1 MVYRNLGSSGTKVSV
16 IGLGTNNFGRRLNS
30 SDTKKVIDTAIDEGI
45 NFLDTSNSYGDT
57 LSEEYIGSA
66 IKNYRDDIILATKV
80 YSKLGDKPND
90 MGASKVHILREVEN
104 SLKRL
109 QTDYI
114 DLYQIH
120 FWDNTT
126 PIEETLRALNY
137 LIDSGKVRYIG
148 CSNFAAWQLAM
159 SQETANSLNLE
170 KFITVQPEYSL
181 LNREIEKE
189 LIPASEYYNVGIL
202 PYFPLASGVLTGK
215 YKRGEDMP
223 EGTRLSENKE
233 RADEILT
240 SETYSLL
247 ERLEIFAKAR
257 NKTLLDLAFAWL
269 LANPNVTS
277 VIAGATKPEQVIS
290 NARTHT
296 WKLTNTDVKE
306 VNEILGDYK

>member
-1 MVYRNLGSSGTKVSV
+1 MEYRNLGSSGTKVSV
-16 IGLGTNNFGRRLNS
+16 IGLGTNNFGRRLNTS
-30 SDTKKVIDTAIDEGI
+30 ETKKVIDTALDEGI

-57 LSEEYIGSA
+57 LSEEYIGNA
-66 IKNYRDDIILATKV
+66 IKNKRSDIILATKV
-80 YSKLGDKPND
+80 YSKIGDRPND
-90 MGASKVHILREVEN
+90 MGAGKIHIIREVEN

-120 FWDNTT
+120 FWDNST
-126 PIEETLRALNY
+126 PIEETLRTLNY

-148 CSNFAAWQLAM
+148 CSNFTSWQLSM
-159 SQETANSLNLE
+159 SQEIAKSLNME

-181 LNREIEKE
+181 LNRDIEKE
-189 LIPASEYYNVGIL
+189 LIPACEYYNVGIL

-215 YKRGEDMP
+215 YKRGENMP

-240 SETYSLL
+240 SETYSIL

-257 NKTLLDLAFAWL
+257 NKSLLDLAFAWL
-269 LANPNVTS
+269 LANPLVSS
-277 VIAGATKPEQVIS
+277 VIAGATKQEQVVS
-290 NARTHT
+290 NARTHK
-296 WKLTNTDVKE
+296 WKLSKIEVNE
-306 VNEILGDYK
+306 VNEILGN

>member
-1 MVYRNLGSSGTKVSV
+1 M
-16 IGLGTNNFGRRLNS
+16 
-30 SDTKKVIDTAIDEGI
+30 
-45 NFLDTSNSYGDT
+45 
-57 LSEEYIGSA
+57 
-66 IKNYRDDIILATKV
+66 
-80 YSKLGDKPND
+80 
-90 MGASKVHILREVEN
+90 
-104 SLKRL
+104 
-109 QTDYI
+109 
-114 DLYQIH
+114 
-120 FWDNTT
+120 
-126 PIEETLRALNY
+126 
-137 LIDSGKVRYIG
+137 
-148 CSNFAAWQLAM
+148 
-159 SQETANSLNLE
+159 E

>member
-1 MVYRNLGSSGTKVSV
+1 MEYRNLGSSGTKVSV
-16 IGLGTNNFGRRLNS
+16 IGLGTNNFGRRLNTS
-30 SDTKKVIDTAIDEGI
+30 ETKKVIDTALGEGI

-57 LSEEYIGSA
+57 LSEEYIGNA
-66 IKNYRDDIILATKV
+66 IKNKRSDIILATKV
-80 YSKLGDKPND
+80 YSKIGDRPND
-90 MGASKVHILREVEN
+90 MGAGKVHIIREVEN

-120 FWDNTT
+120 FWDNST

-148 CSNFAAWQLAM
+148 CSNFTSWQLSM
-159 SQETANSLNLE
+159 SQEIAKSLNME

-181 LNREIEKE
+181 LNRDIEKE
-189 LIPASEYYNVGIL
+189 LIPACEYYNVGIL

-215 YKRGEDMP
+215 YKRGENMP

-240 SETYSLL
+240 SETYSIL

-257 NKTLLDLAFAWL
+257 NRTILDLAFAWL
-269 LANPNVTS
+269 LANPLVSS
-277 VIAGATKPEQVIS
+277 VIAGATKQEQVVS
-290 NARTHT
+290 NARTHN
-296 WKLTNTDVKE
+296 WKLSTIEVNE
-306 VNEILGDYK
+306 VNEILGN

>member
-1 MVYRNLGSSGTKVSV
+1 MEYRNLGSSGTKVSV
-16 IGLGTNNFGRRLNS
+16 IGLGTNNFGRRLNTS
-30 SDTKKVIDTAIDEGI
+30 ETKKVIDTALGEGI

-57 LSEEYIGSA
+57 LSEEYIGNA
-66 IKNYRDDIILATKV
+66 IKNKRSDIILATKV
-80 YSKLGDKPND
+80 YSKIGDRPND
-90 MGASKVHILREVEN
+90 MGAGKVHIIREVEN

-120 FWDNTT
+120 FWDNST

-148 CSNFAAWQLAM
+148 CSNFTSWQLSL
-159 SQETANSLNLE
+159 SQETAKSLNME

-181 LNREIEKE
+181 LNRDIEKE
-189 LIPASEYYNVGIL
+189 LIPACEYYNVGIL

-215 YKRGEDMP
+215 YKRGENMP

-240 SETYSLL
+240 SETYSIL

-257 NKTLLDLAFAWL
+257 NRTLLDLAFAWL
-269 LANPNVTS
+269 LSNPLVSS
-277 VIAGATKPEQVIS
+277 VIAGATKQEQVVS
-290 NARTHT
+290 NARTHN
-296 WKLTNTDVKE
+296 WKLSKIEVNE
-306 VNEILGDYK
+306 VNEILGN

>member
-1 MVYRNLGSSGTKVSV
+1 MEYRNLGSSGTKVSV
-16 IGLGTNNFGRRLNS
+16 IGLGTNNFGRRLNT
-30 SDTKKVIDTAIDEGI
+30 SDTKKVIDTALDEGI

-57 LSEEYIGSA
+57 LSEEYIGNA
-66 IKNYRDDIILATKV
+66 IKNKRSDIILATKV
-80 YSKLGDKPND
+80 YSKIGDRPND
-90 MGASKVHILREVEN
+90 MGAGKVHIIREVEN

-120 FWDNTT
+120 FWDNST

-148 CSNFAAWQLAM
+148 CSNFTSWQLSL
-159 SQETANSLNLE
+159 SQETAKSLNME

-181 LNREIEKE
+181 LNRDIEKE
-189 LIPASEYYNVGIL
+189 LIPACEYYNVGIL

-215 YKRGEDMP
+215 YKRGENMP

-240 SETYSLL
+240 SETYSIL

-257 NKTLLDLAFAWL
+257 NRTLLDLAFAWL
-269 LANPNVTS
+269 LSNPLVSS
-277 VIAGATKPEQVIS
+277 VIAGATKQEQVIS
-290 NARTHT
+290 NARTHN
-296 WKLTNTDVKE
+296 WKLSKIEVNE
-306 VNEILGDYK
+306 VNEILGN